1 MIISDGSTQ
10 KDSVD
15 ISQLYIKLIGEY
27 RNVYIEQ
34 IENTVFIYRSIGRAE
49 YRKVMSEQQLD
60 DMQREE
66 IICETCV
73 LYPEGYDFEECVAGI
88 PTTLCQRIIANSFV
102 DPKAAVNLLVNYR
115 NDMWDLDQQAT
126 CIINEA
132 FPQFDI
138 EEIEEWDM
146 EKTMKY
152 LSRAEWKLV
161 NLRNTRIDPDAF
173 IKVAYG
179 DEYQKMQQGEEEKPE
194 VKTEELQGSGKKK
207 ERMTP
212 EKLAELKAKY
222 PDIDWENDDI
232 IKNNGNFV
240 PDHVDTTPPALR
252 TDLFER

>member
-1 MIISDGSTQ
+1 MLISDGAAQ
-10 KDSVD
+10 ENSVD
-15 ISQLYIKLIGEY
+15 ISQLYIKLMGEY
-27 RNVYIEQ
+27 RNVYIEK

-49 YRKVMSEQQLD
+49 YRKVMSEPQMD
-60 DMQREE
+60 NMQKEE
-66 IICETCV
+66 IICETCT
-73 LYPEGYDFEECVAGI
+73 LYPEGYDFEDCVAGI
-88 PTTLCQRIIANSFV
+88 PTTLCQRIITNSFM
-102 DPKAAVNLLVNYR
+102 DPKAAVSLLLNYR

-126 CIINEA
+126 CIISEA

-138 EEIEEWDM
+138 EDIEEWDM

-161 NLRNTRIDPDAF
+161 NLRNAKIDPDAF
-173 IKVAYG
+173 VKVAYG
-179 DEYQKMQQGEEEKPE
+179 DELQKEQEEASKQP

-232 IKNNGNFV
+232 IKNNGVFK
-240 PDHVDTTPPALR
+240 PDHVDTTPPGLR
-252 TDLFER
+252 TDLFL

>member
-1 MIISDGSTQ
+1 MIISDGTTQ
-10 KDSVD
+10 RDSVD
-15 ISQLYIKLIGEY
+15 ISQLYIKLMNEY
-27 RNVYIEQ
+27 RNIYIEK
-34 IENTVFIYRSIGRAE
+34 IENAVFIYRSIGRAE
-49 YRKVMSEQQLD
+49 YRKIMSEKQID
-60 DMQREE
+60 DMQKEE

-73 LYPEGYDFEECVAGI
+73 LYPENYNFEDCVAGI
-88 PTTLCQRIIANSFV
+88 PTTLCQRIITNSFI
-102 DPKAAVNLLVNYR
+102 DPKAAVGLLVNYR

-161 NLRNTRIDPDAF
+161 NLRNTKIDPDAF
-173 IKVAYG
+173 IKVAYK
-179 DEYQKMQQGEEEKPE
+179 DEIEKQE
-194 VKTEELQGSGKKK
+194 SEKKQTVKTEELHGSEKGK

-212 EKLAELKAKY
+212 EKLAQLKAQY

-232 IKNNGNFV
+232 INNNGVFV
-240 PDHVDTTPPALR
+240 PDHVDNTPPALR
-252 TDLFER
+252 TDLFI